1 MSPPVL
7 FLLGAVALSML
18 GAMFVWLSSRPR
30 KQRFGHS
37 IHSFSRDLH
46 ALAPHRKEEPRGRP
60 GPRPRLHDR
69 PPSRK

>member
-7 FLLGAVALSML
+7 FLLGAVSLSML
-18 GAMFVWLSSRPR
+18 GGMIVWLSSRPR

-37 IHSFSRDLH
+37 IHSFNRDLN
-46 ALAPHRKEEPRGRP
+46 ALAPPRKEAPRGKP

-69 PPSRK
+69 PPVRK